1 MRTLNY
7 TVHLC
12 YINSVDDIIKTLNT
26 LLDVKCTII
35 DKKFTSI
42 TLAIEI
48 SDTLS
53 LNDVLYL
60 GTLIGSIE
68 AKSLV

>member
-1 MRTLNY
+1 MRILNY
-7 TVHLC
+7 TVQLA
-12 YINSVDDIIKTLNT
+12 YTNSVDDIIKTSNT